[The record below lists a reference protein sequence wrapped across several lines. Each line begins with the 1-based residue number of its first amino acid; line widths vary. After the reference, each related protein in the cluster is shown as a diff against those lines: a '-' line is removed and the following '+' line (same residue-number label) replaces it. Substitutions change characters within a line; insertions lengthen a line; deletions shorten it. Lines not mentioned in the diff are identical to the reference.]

1 MNLATLL
8 GRRIRELRKTRKLS
22 QSELAEATGLSD
34 NFIALLEQGKRS
46 PSLETLEKIA
56 SALKAPY
63 DELFLFPSGDKR
75 KLAEKRLLET
85 VKGKSQKF
93 IDFVAELAEVV
104 ARHF

>member
-8 GRRIRELRKTRKLS
+8 GRRIRELRKARKLS
-22 QSELAEATGLSD
+22 QSELAESTGLSN

-56 SALKAPY
+56 SALKSPY

-75 KLAEKRLLET
+75 KATEKRLLE
-85 VKGKSQKF
+85 VLKNKNQKA
-93 IDFVAELAEVV
+93 IEFVAELAEVV